1 MEAGKQNKLT
11 CRECKV
17 MKKIAAVGAWS
28 QVLKFWSH
36 IPISRLLLKTYTLN
50 QFSKM

>member
-17 MKKIAAVGAWS
+17 IKKIAAVGAWS
-28 QVLKFWSH
+28 QVPYPY
-36 IPISRLLLKTYTLN
+36 IKTFTQDLHT
-50 QFSKM
+50 